1 MLKNH
6 QIQFFEDY
14 WVTFYLKSNGFE
26 LMWWL
31 PLIKWL
37 GSTTQQCNSNE
48 SVARN
53 SGFRIPEINPRNRLN
68 YWMQVEEFFS
78 RHILSKEKWWR
89 ILLKFFSLILDIQ
102 NPDFLVLD
110 TSLVYCITKQ
120 NFSCVYNTV
129 NSI

>member
-14 WVTFYLKSNGFE
+14 WVTFYFKSNGFE

-37 GSTTQQCNSNE
+37 GSTTQCNSNK
-48 SVARN
+48 SIARN
-53 SGFRIPEINPRNRLN
+53 SGFRVPEINPRNRLN
-68 YWMQVEEFFS
+68 HWMQVEEFFS
-78 RHILSKEKWWR
+78 RHILSKEKWWK

-102 NPDFLVLD
+102 KPDFLVLD
-110 TSLVYCITKQ
+110 ISLVYCITKQ